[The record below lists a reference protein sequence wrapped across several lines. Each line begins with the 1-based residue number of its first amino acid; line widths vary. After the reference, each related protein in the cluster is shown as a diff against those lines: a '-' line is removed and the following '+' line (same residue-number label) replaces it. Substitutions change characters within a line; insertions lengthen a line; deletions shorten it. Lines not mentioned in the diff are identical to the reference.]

1 MRDLVTSDQRLT
13 DQRLTDSHPQLA
25 DVHRVIVDGSCA
37 VLSLDIFDTVLWRR
51 VPRPTDVFGLLGARL
66 RAAGLSPEWLT
77 DASFRGMRIAAERTA
92 RAGHGSLGNEVSLFD
107 IWQAMPLGM
116 FGAAGLEELVAA
128 EVELERELT
137 VVDLDIANVLRT
149 ALKYEVPV
157 IMVSDTY
164 FTESHLTQLLERA
177 ELGPLDGVRVF
188 RSSQHGVD
196 KAGGLWEVVLREL
209 GRSPE
214 QVVHIGDNPVADHE
228 VPARLGIRTV
238 LYRRI
243 DPGLLEL
250 LDREHE
256 AMEYFGPL
264 GPLLDPD
271 EGDFG
276 QTSLRA
282 KTLNAGNADGR
293 STLDTAW
300 RFGAAVLG
308 PVFTGFAEWVARRAH
323 ESGIGT
329 LWCPMREGEL
339 LSAMVNAAAAARGWE
354 LRVRPIWLSRQ
365 ATSLGTLDSVEPGA
379 VHEFIR
385 KRYQMTVRQLL
396 DMLRLNPGDVPS
408 LAGQVDMLL
417 DSPQIVDKVSFALT
431 ETPHL
436 RNLLSVAVNSARD
449 RLLVSLRAAGALDGP
464 ELALVDLGWRG
475 TTQLHLAKV
484 LSAAEVPVRPVGFY
498 LATNEAITRLYQIGL
513 RAEGYLG
520 QAGEPDDVVR
530 TLTRSPEVLEQCVSA
545 LCGSLIDFTDD
556 GKPVLASDEGC
567 ATQKAERAAVQR
579 GILAYQR
586 QWLRYVEVD
595 GDHWPELTGP
605 AARARLANV
614 LTSALRA
621 PTPDEASM
629 FGNWLH
635 EDNFGSE
642 VVTRLIPADVVPAIP
657 YLSPADLADLGPRD
671 AFWPELLAASDT
683 HLGAA
688 AKALA
693 AGDVEPSVFESSG
706 EACHTLMRMETSD
719 RQWFDGP
726 RSRVRT
732 NHNGL
737 SFARLNT
744 EATWQMPDIATVTLG
759 IPGRPAVVRID
770 WLEAKVVAGGDPE
783 RRVFRW
789 EKPEDFADLPYYE
802 CRWLGG
808 NLVEFG
814 DVHSSVSL
822 PLAELAG
829 APVTRVQVSVAF
841 AVLPEFGPRI
851 GELIAGLEDEVARAR
866 AEADDLRAQS
876 AENPTGLDRISD
888 RVRAEYR
895 ERGAPGVVAGAARL
909 VARGIVG
916 KQP

>member
-1 MRDLVTSDQRLT
+1 MRDLVASDPQPAE
-13 DQRLTDSHPQLA
+13 SHPQLA
-25 DVHRVIVDGSCA
+25 DVYRVIVDGSCA

-51 VPRPTDVFGLLGARL
+51 VPRATDVFGLLGARL
-66 RAAGLSPEWLT
+66 REAGISPEWLT
-77 DASFRGMRIAAERTA
+77 DASFREMRIEAERTA

-116 FGAAGLEELVAA
+116 FAAAGLEELVAA
-128 EVELERELT
+128 EVDMERELT
-137 VVDLDIANVLRT
+137 VVDLDIANVVRT

-164 FTESHLTQLLERA
+164 FTESNLKQLLDRA
-177 ELGPLDGVRVF
+177 ELGPLEDVRIF
-188 RSSQHGVD
+188 RSGQHGVD
-196 KAGGLWEVVLREL
+196 KAGGLWEVVLREI

-228 VPARLGIRTV
+228 VPAGLGIRTV
-238 LYRRI
+238 PYRRI
-243 DPGLLEL
+243 DTGLAEL

-256 AMEYFGPL
+256 AMGYFGPL
-264 GPLLDPD
+264 GPLLDPR

-308 PVFTGFAEWVARRAH
+308 PVLTGFAEWVARRAH

-354 LRVRPIWLSRQ
+354 LRARPIWLSRQ
-365 ATSLGTLDSVEPGA
+365 ATSLGTLESVEPAA

-385 KRYQMTVRQLL
+385 RRYHMTVRQLL
-396 DMLRLNPGDVPS
+396 DMLRLRPGDVPS
-408 LAGQVDMLL
+408 IAEQVDTLL
-417 DSPQIVDKVSFALT
+417 DTPQIVDKVSFALT

-436 RNLLSVAVNSARD
+436 RNLLSVAVNAARD
-449 RLLVSLRAAGALDGP
+449 RLLVSLRAAGALDEP
-464 ELALVDLGWRG
+464 ELALVDIGWRG
-475 TTQLHLAKV
+475 TIQLQLAKV
-484 LSAAEVPVRPVGFY
+484 LRAAEIPVRPTGFY
-498 LATNEAITRLYQIGL
+498 LATDAAITRLYQVGL

-520 QAGEPDDVVR
+520 QAGEPADVVR
-530 TLTRSPEVLEQCVSA
+530 TLTRSPEVLEQCASA

-556 GKPVLASDEGC
+556 GEPILADDEDW

-586 QWLRYVEVD
+586 QWLRYVD
-595 GDHWPELTGP
+595 IDAGGWPELTGP

-635 EDNFGSE
+635 EDNFGSR
-642 VVTRLIPADVVPAIP
+642 VVTKLIPAELVPAIP

-671 AFWPELLAASDT
+671 AFWPDLLAASDT
-683 HLGAA
+683 HLGAG

-693 AGDVEPSVFESSG
+693 AGAVEPTVFESSG
-706 EACHTLMRMETSD
+706 DAFHTLMRMETAD
-719 RQWFDGP
+719 RRWFDGP

-744 EATWQMPDIATVTLG
+744 EATWEMPDIATVTLG

-770 WLEAKVVAGGDPE
+770 WIEAKVVAGGDPE
-783 RRVFRW
+783 RKVFRW
-789 EKPEDFADLPYYE
+789 EKPEDFADLPYYRG
-802 CRWLGG
+802 RWLGG

-814 DVHSSVSL
+814 HLNSSVSL
-822 PLAELAG
+822 HLSELAG
-829 APVTRVQVSVAF
+829 APVTWVQVSVAF
-841 AVLPEFGPRI
+841 AVLPEFGPQIGARFDRLE
-851 GELIAGLEDEVARAR
+851 GELAKAR
-866 AEADDLRAQS
+866 AEVDALRDQL
-876 AENPTGLDRISD
+876 AENSSGLDRISD
-888 RVRAEYR
+888 RVRSEYR
-895 ERGAPGVVAGAARL
+895 EHGAAGVVAGAARRA
-909 VARGIVG
+909 ARGIVG
-916 KQP
+916 K

>member
-1 MRDLVTSDQRLT
+1 MRDLAVSDPQLT
-13 DQRLTDSHPQLA
+13 ESHPQLA

-66 RAAGLSPEWLT
+66 RDAGMSPGWLT
-77 DASFRGMRIAAERTA
+77 DASFREMRIAAERTA

-116 FGAAGLEELVAA
+116 FGSAGLEELVAA

-137 VVDLDIANVLRT
+137 VVDLDIANVVRT

-164 FTESHLTQLLERA
+164 FTESHLKQLLDRA
-177 ELGPLDGVRVF
+177 ELGPLDHVRLF

-196 KAGGLWEVVLREL
+196 KAGGLWEVVLREI

-228 VPARLGIRTV
+228 VPAALGIRTV
-238 LYRRI
+238 QYRRI
-243 DPGLLEL
+243 DPGLVEL
-250 LDREHE
+250 LEREHE
-256 AMEYFGPL
+256 AMDYFGPL
-264 GPLLDPD
+264 GPLLDPR

-323 ESGIGT
+323 ESGIDT

-354 LRVRPIWLSRQ
+354 LRARPIWLSRQ
-365 ATSLGTLDSVEPGA
+365 ATSLGTLDSVEPAA

-385 KRYQMTVRQLL
+385 KRYHMTVRQLF

-408 LAGQVDMLL
+408 LAEYVDTIL

-436 RNLLSVAVNSARD
+436 RNLLSVAVNAARD
-449 RLLVSLRAAGALDGP
+449 RLLLSLREVGALDGP

-475 TTQLHLAKV
+475 TIQSQLAKV
-484 LSAAEVPVRPVGFY
+484 LGAAEVPVQPVGFY
-498 LATNEAITRLYQIGL
+498 LATDQAITRLYQVGL

-520 QAGEPDDVVR
+520 QAGEPHDVVR

-556 GKPVLASDEGC
+556 GQPILEDDDDT
-567 ATQKAERAAVQR
+567 ATQRAERAAVQR
-579 GILAYQR
+579 GVLAYQR
-586 QWLRYVEVD
+586 QWLRYVDVAGRD
-595 GDHWPELTGP
+595 WPELTGP
-605 AARARLANV
+605 AARSRLANV

-621 PTPDEASM
+621 PTSDEASM

-635 EDNFGSE
+635 EDNFGSK
-642 VVTRLIPADVVPAIP
+642 VVTKLIPADLVPAIP

-693 AGDVEPSVFESSG
+693 TGRVEPSIFESSG
-706 EACHTLMRMETSD
+706 EAYYTLMRMETAD
-719 RQWFDGP
+719 RRWFDGP

-744 EATWQMPDIATVTLG
+744 EATWEMPDIAMVSLG
-759 IPGRPAVVRID
+759 IPGRTAVVRID
-770 WLEAKVVAGGDPE
+770 WIEAKVVAGGDPE
-783 RRVFRW
+783 RKTLRW
-789 EKPEDFADLPYYE
+789 EKPEDFAELPAYE

-808 NLVEFG
+808 NFVEFG
-814 DVHSSVSL
+814 HVHSSVML

-829 APVTRVQVSVAF
+829 APVTWVQVSVAF
-841 AVLPEFGPRI
+841 AVLPEFGPQVGQQLARLHD
-851 GELIAGLEDEVARAR
+851 ELERSR
-866 AEADDLRAQS
+866 AEADELRNQLAQHS
-876 AENPTGLDRISD
+876 SSLSRISD
-888 RVRAEYR
+888 RVRTEYR
-895 ERGAPGVVAGAARL
+895 EHGASGVVAGAARRA
-909 VARGIVG
+909 ARGIVG
-916 KQP
+916 K

>member
-1 MRDLVTSDQRLT
+1 MRDLVGSDPQLS
-13 DQRLTDSHPQLA
+13 DPHPQLA

-66 RAAGLSPEWLT
+66 RDARISPEWLT
-77 DASFRGMRIAAERTA
+77 DASFREMRIAAERTA
-92 RAGHGSLGNEVSLFD
+92 RTGHGSLGNEVSLFD
-107 IWQAMPLGM
+107 IWQAMPLAM
-116 FGAAGLEELVAA
+116 FGGAGLEELVAA

-137 VVDLDIANVLRT
+137 VVDLDIANVLRA

-164 FTESHLTQLLERA
+164 FTEGHLKQLLDRP
-177 ELGPLDGVRVF
+177 ELGPLDDVRLF

-196 KAGGLWEVVLREL
+196 KAGGLWEVVLREI

-214 QVVHIGDNPVADHE
+214 QVVHIGDNPVADHD
-228 VPARLGIRTV
+228 VPAGLGIRTV
-238 LYRRI
+238 QYRRI
-243 DPGLLEL
+243 DPGLAEL
-250 LDREHE
+250 LDREYE
-256 AMEYFGPL
+256 AMDYFGPL
-264 GPLLDPD
+264 GPLLDPR

-308 PVFTGFAEWVARRAH
+308 PVLTGFAEWVARRAH
-323 ESGIGT
+323 ESGIDT

-354 LRVRPIWLSRQ
+354 LRARPIWLSRQ
-365 ATSLGTLDSVEPGA
+365 ATSLGTLDSVEPAA

-385 KRYQMTVRQLL
+385 RRYRMTVRQLL
-396 DMLRLNPGDVPS
+396 DMLRLRPGDVPS
-408 LAGQVDMLL
+408 LAEYVDNVL
-417 DSPQIVDKVSFALT
+417 DSPQVVDTVSHALT

-436 RNLLSVAVNSARD
+436 RNLLSVAVNAARD
-449 RLLVSLRAAGALDGP
+449 RLLVSLREVGALNRP

-475 TTQLHLAKV
+475 TIQLQLGKV

-498 LATNEAITRLYQIGL
+498 VATDEAITRLHQIGL

-520 QAGEPDDVVR
+520 QAGEPDTIVH
-530 TLTRSPEVLEQCVSA
+530 TLTRRPEVLEQCVSA

-556 GKPVLASDEGC
+556 GQPVLESDEDSG
-567 ATQKAERAAVQR
+567 TQKAERGAVQR

-586 QWLRYVEVD
+586 QWLRYVDVEGSD
-595 GDHWPELTGP
+595 WPELTGK

-629 FGNWLH
+629 FGNWVH
-635 EDNFGSE
+635 EDNFGSK
-642 VVTRLIPADVVPAIP
+642 VVTKVIPADLVPAIP

-688 AKALA
+688 ARALA
-693 AGDVEPSVFESSG
+693 AGAIEPSMFESSG
-706 EACHTLMRMETSD
+706 EQFDTLMRIETSD
-719 RQWFDGP
+719 RRWFDGP

-737 SFARLNT
+737 SFARLGT
-744 EATWQMPDIATVTLG
+744 EATWEMPDIAMVSLG

-770 WLEAKVVAGGDPE
+770 WIEAKVVAGGDPE
-783 RRVFRW
+783 PKVMRW
-789 EKPEDFADLPYYE
+789 EKPEDFAELPSYE

-814 DVHSSVSL
+814 HIHSSVML

-829 APVTRVQVSVAF
+829 ARVTWAQVSIAF
-841 AVLPEFGPRI
+841 AVLPEFGPQAGQRI
-851 GELIAGLEDEVARAR
+851 AKLESELEQARADADSLR
-866 AEADDLRAQS
+866 IQLAEHTS
-876 AENPTGLDRISD
+876 ALD
-888 RVRAEYR
+888 RVRTEYR
-895 ERGAPGVVAGAARL
+895 EHGAAGVVAGAARRA
-909 VARGIVG
+909 VRGIVG
-916 KQP
+916 K